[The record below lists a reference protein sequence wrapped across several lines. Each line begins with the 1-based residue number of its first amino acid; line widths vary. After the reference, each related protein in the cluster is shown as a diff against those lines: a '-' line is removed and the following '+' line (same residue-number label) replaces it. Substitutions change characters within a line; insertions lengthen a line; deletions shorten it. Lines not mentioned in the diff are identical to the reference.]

1 MSSVTSVVMEK
12 MTAEH
17 TEITEKNIKSRF
29 FKTNPKTSV
38 PSVTSVVMEKNDC
51 GAHGDHGEEYKK

>member
-29 FKTNPKTSV
+29 FKKNQKDFSV
-38 PSVTSVVMEKNDC
+38 LSDLYSHGKNDC
-51 GAHGDHGEEYKK
+51 GAHRDHGEENKR